1 MGIAG
6 LLPTLKT
13 IQDNT
18 TLERYRGKTL
28 AIDSYA
34 WLHRSVF
41 ACSQDIVLGKPTQ
54 AYIKYFVKKIQMLEF
69 FQIKPY
75 FVFDG
80 DYLPRKANTESE
92 RESRRLEYKKLAIT
106 AHAKGNKKLSFG
118 YFQKACDVT
127 PEMAKALIDLFKQM
141 KIDYVV
147 APYEADSQ
155 MVYLEKL
162 GLVDGIISE
171 DSDLLVFGC
180 KTLITK
186 LNDKGSCIEIR
197 KENFSKITSSSIG
210 SLNDDQLRLMATIS
224 GCDYTKGIPGIGMVK
239 AVNFVKKYQ
248 TYDRLIMGLNF
259 EGKWCIPADFE
270 EEYNKAIIAFKHQI
284 VFNPLTKTATHLNDI
299 NAEMEDNKFLQDSD
313 YLISCTGE
321 LFANDM
327 KTHILIAKGD
337 LHPHTKEPLISREI
351 LVGSSATSMKSQS
364 LIATATAT
372 AMSSNI
378 KSFNSSVTDSKLM
391 SVNSTKM
398 DSVLEETV
406 QVNTVQ
412 RTWSTPNVSTSF
424 TCKKIAKDYQSI
436 KRNTTGT
443 IDSFF
448 KNQVLYKNKENEVQ
462 RSKTVPS
469 PVTNSKSIS
478 NSSKRS
484 FTVLSAHEEIVTTRK
499 LSPVSKRKKI
509 LMDDQNSQEAD
520 TENPETNKVSK
531 FFNSKS
537 DVDLASVT
545 KTLTFNK
552 KESSSVTKISKDIEF
567 HDSETNPIIKHVAT
581 SRPTSTSVSSGT
593 MEDDLNSSDFVVTD
607 PDNDDEDNEM
617 DYIRRN
623 SSSSKKERKSSM
635 NNDENQKSE
644 ILNKVVQ
651 GWRAEFSFKS
661 SAVGSANNYSKLGKT
676 STERKKLGELSVNT
690 TNRSENK
697 ITNTKSTL
705 LFNRS
710 KKISLSSFKFNGGAS

>member
-1 MGIAG
+1 MGITG

-13 IQDNT
+13 IQENT

-54 AYIKYFVKKIQMLEF
+54 TYIKYFVKKIQMLEF

-210 SLNDDQLRLMATIS
+210 SLNEDQLRLMATIS

-248 TYDRLIMGLNF
+248 TYERLIMGLNF
-259 EGKWCIPADFE
+259 EGKWCIPANFE

-299 NAEMEDNKFLQDSD
+299 NAEMENNKFLQDSE

-321 LFANDM
+321 LFVNDM

-351 LVGSSATSMKSQS
+351 LVSSSAPCMKAQS
-364 LIATATAT
+364 LMVT
-372 AMSSNI
+372 AMSANT
-378 KSFNSSVTDSKLM
+378 KSFSSSVVESKDSKLM
-391 SVNSTKM
+391 SINSNKLN
-398 DSVLEETV
+398 SVSEEDV
-406 QVNTVQ
+406 HSNTVQ

-448 KNQVLYKNKENEVQ
+448 KSQVLYKNKENEVQ

-469 PVTNSKSIS
+469 SIMSSGSNSI
-478 NSSKRS
+478 SSKRS
-484 FTVLSAHEEIVTTRK
+484 FAVLSAHEEIVTRK
-499 LSPVSKRKKI
+499 LSPISKKKKI
-509 LMDDQNSQEAD
+509 LMDQNSDEID
-520 TENPETNKVSK
+520 MENPRTDKVSK

-537 DVDLASVT
+537 NMDLKTVT
-545 KTLTFNK
+545 KTSTLNK
-552 KESSSVTKISKDIEF
+552 RDSSSVSKISEGIEF
-567 HDSETNPIIKHVAT
+567 HNSQTNPSITKHVAT
-581 SRPTSTSVSSGT
+581 YRPTSTSSSSGT
-593 MEDDLNSSDFVVTD
+593 IEDDLNSSDFVVTD
-607 PDNDDEDNEM
+607 PDNDEEDDEM
-617 DYIRRN
+617 DYVKRK
-623 SSSSKKERKSSM
+623 SAGLKKERKSSTA
-635 NNDENQKSE
+635 NDENRKSE

-651 GWRAEFSFKS
+651 GWKAEFSFKAS
-661 SAVGSANNYSKLGKT
+661 VGGSANKFSRSEQKTAERRKLA
-676 STERKKLGELSVNT
+676 ELSVNT
-690 TNRSENK
+690 TNRSGNK

-705 LFNRS
+705 LFDRS

>member
-1 MGIAG
+1 
-6 LLPTLKT
+6 
-13 IQDNT
+13 
-18 TLERYRGKTL
+18 
-28 AIDSYA
+28 
-34 WLHRSVF
+34 
-41 ACSQDIVLGKPTQ
+41 
-54 AYIKYFVKKIQMLEF
+54 
-69 FQIKPY
+69 
-75 FVFDG
+75 
-80 DYLPRKANTESE
+80 
-92 RESRRLEYKKLAIT
+92 
-106 AHAKGNKKLSFG
+106 
-118 YFQKACDVT
+118 
-127 PEMAKALIDLFKQM
+127 M

-412 RTWSTPNVSTSF
+412 RTWSTPNF
-424 TCKKIAKDYQSI
+424 
-436 KRNTTGT
+436 
-443 IDSFF
+443 
-448 KNQVLYKNKENEVQ
+448 L
-462 RSKTVPS
+462 
-469 PVTNSKSIS
+469 
-478 NSSKRS
+478 
-484 FTVLSAHEEIVTTRK
+484 
-499 LSPVSKRKKI
+499 
-509 LMDDQNSQEAD
+509 
-520 TENPETNKVSK
+520 
-531 FFNSKS
+531 
-537 DVDLASVT
+537 
-545 KTLTFNK
+545 
-552 KESSSVTKISKDIEF
+552 
-567 HDSETNPIIKHVAT
+567 
-581 SRPTSTSVSSGT
+581 
-593 MEDDLNSSDFVVTD
+593 
-607 PDNDDEDNEM
+607 
-617 DYIRRN
+617 
-623 SSSSKKERKSSM
+623 
-635 NNDENQKSE
+635 
-644 ILNKVVQ
+644 
-651 GWRAEFSFKS
+651 
-661 SAVGSANNYSKLGKT
+661 
-676 STERKKLGELSVNT
+676 
-690 TNRSENK
+690 
-697 ITNTKSTL
+697 
-705 LFNRS
+705 
-710 KKISLSSFKFNGGAS
+710 